1 MAAKE
6 KKFDLVV
13 RVRLEESEGHKLP
26 EKLPKT
32 AVHAF
37 DENGEFLSSVA
48 LSKGEAGALKA
59 TLTLPSS
66 MKNRSLRL
74 ALGAPT
80 ADIYEGVPPWATKLI
95 QDSDTLRE
103 TSGGE
108 ETRRGAVRK
117 SAPVLA
123 SLIGQGAR
131 EKRVR
136 LTKDLAAY
144 DVALYPGDWLEWFKC
159 RCEVQGRLVR
169 RVPLPDGTTKE
180 VGICHACILIY
191 EVDSFPKLV
200 ARLPE
205 RDLFRLRDDL
215 ARLKEVFELPPKEL
229 PQPYEPPVPPI
240 PPLPFRATA
249 AAARNSGLAALPK
262 TAIAGLGPQPEP
274 PDLPAAMNLQPL
286 SSGGESMA
294 ELDKVFVAGSAV
306 ELRNALIDKAALA
319 IRFICYFP
327 WLHHWYHKDL
337 IRCVCTDEDGRFS
350 TTIWYTCSGDKPD
363 LYFKAVQCIGGSLHT
378 LYDPGVACHTHWN
391 YVCGTEVVL
400 ETTDPAARV
409 CAPAD
414 PVQPPPGTTP
424 WVMPFGVGGTRVDR
438 IQQPSGLV
446 DYTQSSTA
454 ITDAPFGGTLG
465 LRHGYSSV
473 FPTPGMTHYRWQY
486 KKEEAGSPWRE
497 FAEPVAAP
505 VVRHYVD
512 EDLSDPSQP
521 PTFPA
526 YAVGP
531 HSIAGKHL
539 YEFKPD
545 EPPQIPGHNRYWPT
559 DNWFGEIYSGILR
572 SRSLPGGLDLAAG
585 KYKIKLEVFDGS
597 GNRVA
602 PSPGTFRFI
611 VPTGVASDG
620 VTILSR
626 NAYASEIEDDGFIFY
641 LHIDNR
647 SCDAVIDG
655 PTANGTVA
663 DDACGFLR
671 FGVGDQVSIAFHA
684 THPANFAYFHFWI
697 RRGIQIVS
705 NVFDDVDAPSV
716 ASSTSPAHSYG
727 GDGSGNFAKTN
738 FTPGQLLDTCP
749 EAAFAE
755 ILRTRAKA
763 TNGWHRLDAYDAG
776 HERAFA
782 LAPKKP

>member
-1 MAAKE
+1 MATRHFLTLLDLSPDELRQLLNRAIELKAMHRAGEVYEPLKNKVLAMIFEKSSTRTRVSFEAGMVQLGGHAMFLSPRDTQLGRGEPIEDTARVLSSMVDIIMVRTFEHEKIQRLADYSSVPVINGLTDWVHPCQLLADMQTYQEHRGEITGRTVTYVGDGNNMCHSYINAARQFGFKLRIACPAGYDPDKSILSPAGDQAEIVRAPHAAAKDA
-6 KKFDLVV
+6 DLVV
-13 RVRLEESEGHKLP
+13 TDVWASMGQEEEQASRQK
-26 EKLPKT
+26 
-32 AVHAF
+32 AF
-37 DENGEFLSSVA
+37 
-48 LSKGEAGALKA
+48 AG
-59 TLTLPSS
+59 
-66 MKNRSLRL
+66 
-74 ALGAPT
+74 
-80 ADIYEGVPPWATKLI
+80 Y
-95 QDSDTLRE
+95 
-103 TSGGE
+103 
-108 ETRRGAVRK
+108 
-117 SAPVLA
+117 
-123 SLIGQGAR
+123 
-131 EKRVR
+131 
-136 LTKDLAAY
+136 
-144 DVALYPGDWLEWFKC
+144 
-159 RCEVQGRLVR
+159 
-169 RVPLPDGTTKE
+169 
-180 VGICHACILIY
+180 
-191 EVDSFPKLV
+191 
-200 ARLPE
+200 
-205 RDLFRLRDDL
+205 
-215 ARLKEVFELPPKEL
+215 
-229 PQPYEPPVPPI
+229 
-240 PPLPFRATA
+240 
-249 AAARNSGLAALPK
+249 
-262 TAIAGLGPQPEP
+262 
-274 PDLPAAMNLQPL
+274 
-286 SSGGESMA
+286 
-294 ELDKVFVAGSAV
+294 
-306 ELRNALIDKAALA
+306 
-319 IRFICYFP
+319 
-327 WLHHWYHKDL
+327 
-337 IRCVCTDEDGRFS
+337 
-350 TTIWYTCSGDKPD
+350 
-363 LYFKAVQCIGGSLHT
+363 
-378 LYDPGVACHTHWN
+378 
-391 YVCGTEVVL
+391 
-400 ETTDPAARV
+400 
-409 CAPAD
+409 
-414 PVQPPPGTTP
+414 
-424 WVMPFGVGGTRVDR
+424 
-438 IQQPSGLV
+438 
-446 DYTQSSTA
+446 
-454 ITDAPFGGTLG
+454 
-465 LRHGYSSV
+465 
-473 FPTPGMTHYRWQY
+473 
-486 KKEEAGSPWRE
+486 
-497 FAEPVAAP
+497 
-505 VVRHYVD
+505 YVD